1 MGRKHLPLS
10 RSQALSPAGLSRR
23 PGTRNG
29 PRAVVRQAQGL
40 ALGPRQA
47 PAPRELCISAE
58 GQKGKGPEMALDPGV
73 MPPLSWLS
81 QHPPR

>member
-1 MGRKHLPLS
+1 M
-10 RSQALSPAGLSRR
+10 
-23 PGTRNG
+23 
-29 PRAVVRQAQGL
+29 RQAQGL